1 MTQKERML
9 AGLTYDSR
17 DPELLDR
24 YHLVRGLL
32 SRYREVDSRD
42 SKQKRSILEILLGDI
57 GQEVWIEAPFFCDYG
72 EHISIGN
79 NVFINYNCI
88 FLDSNKITIGDNVLI
103 GPGVHIYC
111 ASHPIKAAD
120 RICRDPDGGRQTYYR
135 TQSKPVSIA
144 SNTWIGGGVK
154 IMPGVTVGENTTIGA
169 GSVVTQSI
177 PADRFAAGNPCKII
191 RELE

>member
-1 MTQKERML
+1 ML
-9 AGLTYDSR
+9 SGLTYDSR

-24 YHLVRGLL
+24 YHRVRELL
-32 SRYREVDSRD
+32 SRYREISSEDRE
-42 SKQKRSILEILLGDI
+42 QKRSILEALLGDI

-88 FLDSNKITIGDNVLI
+88 FLDSNEVAIGDNVLI

-111 ASHPIKAAD
+111 ASHPLKAED
-120 RICRDPDGGRQTYYR
+120 RIVRDEGRQTYYR
-135 TQSKPVSIA
+135 TQSKPVSIGN
-144 SNTWIGGGVK
+144 NTWIGGGVK
-154 IMPGVTVGENTTIGA
+154 IMPGLTVGENTTIGA

-177 PADRFAAGNPCKII
+177 PADRFAAGNPCKVI